1 MTSSTDKCSTIFKD
15 KRRFYNNVRMIVDG
29 LAFYQTLSQH
39 NEEAVSNLSRH
50 MLPTKVSA
58 LQRLEPQLVAN
69 EVFNTDTSTD
79 RQYRAIAWLI
89 ENNKNYLQR
98 LILLEQAIVKEVK
111 LASVEIDA
119 LIIRADLS
127 DISIAFDVAL
137 NYLQQTANTQPDIIQ
152 YQQYY

>member
-1 MTSSTDKCSTIFKD
+1 MTSSTDKSSTIFKD

-39 NEEAVSNLSRH
+39 NEESISNLSRH
-50 MLPTKVSA
+50 MLSTKVSA

-69 EVFNTDTSTD
+69 EVFNTDSSTD
-79 RQYRAIAWLI
+79 RQYRSIAWLI

-127 DISIAFDVAL
+127 DISIAFDAAL
-137 NYLQQTANTQPDIIQ
+137 NYLQQTANTQPDLTQ